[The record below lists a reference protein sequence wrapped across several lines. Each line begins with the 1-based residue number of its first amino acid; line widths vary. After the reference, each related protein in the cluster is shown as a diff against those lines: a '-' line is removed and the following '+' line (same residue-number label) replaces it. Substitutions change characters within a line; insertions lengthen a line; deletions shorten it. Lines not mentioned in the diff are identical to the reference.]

1 MLPVPEGQPVEEQPS
16 PRQGGRR
23 TGPHCAQPARTAGS
37 PGQIDRY
44 RQIDRYKDTYT
55 LIDLWVDSS
64 ILSYYYIILKNLK

>member
-37 PGQIDRY
+37 PG
-44 RQIDRYKDTYT
+44 
-55 LIDLWVDSS
+55 
-64 ILSYYYIILKNLK
+64 